1 MEDDHKIVNRV
12 AASGLVTFDLEK
24 FYQPGD
30 RVVIDIKDQLVDGL
44 ILREKN
50 FREFIRQH
58 DWRQYEGQFVAVTCS
73 ADAIIP
79 VWAFMLVAA
88 ALQPYAKE
96 IELGTLEQ
104 LEIRLFKKALEAVDW
119 NRFRGAKVVVKGCS
133 RYEVPASIYVYVTAK
148 LRPVVTSLMYGEPC
162 STVPLFKTFPK

>member
-30 RVVIDIKDQLVDGL
+30 RVVIDIKDQLVDGVL
-44 ILREKN
+44 LREKN

-58 DWRQYEGQFVAVTCS
+58 DWKQYEGKFVAVTCS

-79 VWAFMLVAA
+79 VWAFMLVTA
-88 ALQPYAKE
+88 ALQPYAKA
-96 IELGTLEQ
+96 IEFGTLEQ
-104 LEIRLFKKALEAVDW
+104 LERRLFEKTLEAVDW
-119 NRFRGAKVVVKGCS
+119 NSFKGAKVVIKGCS
-133 RYEVPASIYVYVTAK
+133 RYEVPTSIYGYVTAK

-162 STVPLFKTFPK
+162 STVPIFKSPSK